1 MTAKT
6 INIGEKMNQNIHQ
19 SRKKSF
25 ISTSFK
31 FMLAAASIA
40 GTVGLWGVFSK
51 KDAQASANALS
62 DSPLPTIE
70 TLVPFNTSGAAAL
83 PTSDTSISSLPVVTQ
98 APKNYTSQGGGQ
110 LAQPSPV
117 TNTKSSRP

>member
-1 MTAKT
+1 
-6 INIGEKMNQNIHQ
+6 MNQNTHQ
-19 SRKKSF
+19 TQKRSF

-51 KDAQASANALS
+51 KDAQASAATIS
-62 DSPLPTIE
+62 DSPLPTIL
-70 TLVPFNTSGAAAL
+70 TLVPFQTANSAAI

-98 APKNYTSQGGGQ
+98 APVNNSTQIVQ
-110 LAQPSPV
+110 LSQPSPV